1 MTVMKSARER
11 WQSLTNST
19 ATAPTEA
26 PKTGDLVRFTSA
38 TFPEWVGQE
47 GLVLSN
53 NDGSVDY
60 RITKASPG
68 NLEPRWNT
76 VGNISCNHE
85 TQLTVITEKHEPAED
100 VVNHPSHYTQY
111 PVEVIELT
119 RHMPFCDGN
128 VVKYVA
134 RSPFKG
140 NRLQDLKKARWYLD
154 DAIAEEE
161 KKLEEA
167 K

>member
-1 MTVMKSARER
+1 MTFEVGDKVIVDLDMPHSNWHKCEGVVIVPEYRGRHHSRVKLTALGPEAEGL
-11 WQSLTNST
+11 SVGHEYTLTNLTKFVDAGELES
-19 ATAPTEA
+19 
-26 PKTGDLVRFTSA
+26 VR
-38 TFPEWVGQE
+38 V
-47 GLVLSN
+47 
-53 NDGSVDY
+53 
-60 RITKASPG
+60 
-68 NLEPRWNT
+68 
-76 VGNISCNHE
+76 
-85 TQLTVITEKHEPAED
+85 PAVEDAVEED

-119 RHMPFCDGN
+119 RHMPFDDGN

>member
-1 MTVMKSARER
+1 M
-11 WQSLTNST
+11 
-19 ATAPTEA
+19 
-26 PKTGDLVRFTSA
+26 
-38 TFPEWVGQE
+38 
-47 GLVLSN
+47 VLSN
-53 NDGSVDY
+53 DNNGGVDY
-60 RITKASPG
+60 RITKAAPTELG
-68 NLEPRWNT
+68 PRWNT
-76 VGNISCNHE
+76 VGNLSSNHE
-85 TQLTVITEKHEPAED
+85 HQLTVITEVKTTEED

-119 RHMPFCDGN
+119 RHMPFDDGN

-161 KKLEEA
+161 KKLEAA